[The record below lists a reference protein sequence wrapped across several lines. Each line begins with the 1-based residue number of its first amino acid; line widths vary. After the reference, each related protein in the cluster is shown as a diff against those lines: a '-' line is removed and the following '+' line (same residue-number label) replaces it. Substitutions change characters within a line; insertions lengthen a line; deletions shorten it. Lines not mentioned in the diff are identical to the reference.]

1 MTIKK
6 IRRGLV
12 YAQND
17 EGALV
22 NFMALTKQASY
33 AIEGDTLL
41 NKVFL
46 AAGHALWSMKLAYA
60 PVVRITGVVSGCVV
74 SPHASADK
82 VQSSAGVA
90 NVNGTQVAVSADT
103 DISLTRPANAK
114 VCVSAI
120 TVNAAGS
127 VTATKGTDGDA
138 YDLTGGYGGAGQKP
152 LVAVTEAVLAYVC
165 TSEDEAAVVP
175 ASDIFVGDNANVS
188 YRIDHLRGG
197 IILNEA
203 LDANRT
209 GAIPRSIY
217 AQFYELTN
225 SLLAIGTIEEATLTI
240 KEGAPIATNNMDS
253 VWDTYV
259 KPGTLGWSLSV
270 KRWRPDQYWIDKMLD
285 PTQDNFLVKVYEDAS
300 DSFYYIGYG
309 MKTGDMNLSI
319 KRGPV
324 SETLNFTGNG
334 ELRRV

>member
-17 EGALV
+17 EGTLV
-22 NFMALTKQASY
+22 TYMALTKQAS
-33 AIEGDTLL
+33 ASIEGETLV

-46 AAGHALWSMKLAYA
+46 ATSHTLWNNKLSYQ
-60 PVVRITGVVSGCVV
+60 PTVRITGVVSGCVV

-82 VQSSAGVA
+82 VVSSAGVA
-90 NVNGTQVAVSADT
+90 NVNGTLVTVSADT
-103 DISLTRPANAK
+103 DISITRPADGK
-114 VCVSAI
+114 YSISAVH
-120 TVNAAGS
+120 VNAAGT
-127 VTATKGTDGDA
+127 VAATKGTDGTS
-138 YDLTGGYGGAGQKP
+138 YDWTAYGGAGQPP
-152 LVAVTEAVLAYVC
+152 LVAVTEAVLAYVV
-165 TSEDEAAVVP
+165 TFENEAAVI
-175 ASDIFVGDNANVS
+175 AAGDISAGESANLS

-203 LDANRT
+203 LPANRT
-209 GAIPRSIY
+209 GDIPRSIY

-253 VWDTYV
+253 VWDSYV
-259 KPGTLGWSLSV
+259 KPGTLGWSLMV

-300 DSFYYIGYG
+300 DTFYYIGYG

-334 ELRRV
+334 ELRKV